1 LQPTEVGSAT
11 VPTSDQKPATSNQQP
26 VPLDNRSGLA
36 HIETLRIQRCRD
48 EVVMKEFFKVIAVEE
63 ALGFKTGF
71 ARKETEKVPLK
82 ETRGRILAENVQSDI
97 DLPDFPRSIMDGFA
111 LRGGSTFG
119 ASEANPAYLVVKGSV
134 AMGESSNLFVGPGE
148 AVRISTGGML
158 PEGADSV
165 VMVEHTDTI
174 DDTTIEVYRSVAPGQ
189 NMVTV
194 GEDIQKGETIL
205 PAGRRIRPQESG
217 LLAALGRQDVTVF
230 KKPMIGI
237 ISTGDE
243 VVPVDQVPGC
253 GQIRDVNTYTL
264 MNQVA
269 ELGAIAVPFG
279 IVGDDYDALLAK
291 CTRALEQCDLVLVS
305 GGSSVGARDFTIDI
319 ISAMQRSSILFHG
332 ISISPGKPTILA
344 SIQNKQFWGLPG
356 HVVSAMIVFSRIV
369 KPFIEYISGMADGIR
384 NEIKLTARLSRN
396 LASAQ
401 GRIDFVRVRL
411 IQKDGVNWA
420 EPILGKSGLIST
432 MVKADGLVEIGMN
445 TEGLD
450 EGTEVEVILL

>member
-1 LQPTEVGSAT
+1 MQTEV
-11 VPTSDQKPATSNQQP
+11 
-26 VPLDNRSGLA
+26 VPLSESL
-36 HIETLRIQRCRD
+36 
-48 EVVMKEFFKVIAVEE
+48 
-63 ALGFKTGF
+63 
-71 ARKETEKVPLK
+71 
-82 ETRGRILAENVQSDI
+82 GRILAEEVRSDI

-111 LRGGSTFG
+111 VRGDSTFG
-119 ASEANPAYLVVKGSV
+119 ASEGNPAYLMIKGSV
-134 AMGESSNLFVGPGE
+134 AMGEESNLSVGTGE

-158 PEGADSV
+158 PSGADSV
-165 VMVEHTDTI
+165 VMVEHTETI

-194 GEDIQKGETIL
+194 GEDIKKGEAIL
-205 PAGRRIRPQESG
+205 PAGNSIRPQEAG
-217 LLAALGRQDVTVF
+217 LLAALGRQEVSVF
-230 KKPMIGI
+230 RRPVVGI

-243 VVPVDQVPGC
+243 VVPIEQVPGP

-269 ELGAIAVPFG
+269 QLGAVAVPFG
-279 IVGDDYDALLAK
+279 IVGDDYEALLET
-291 CTRALEQCDLVLVS
+291 CIRSLEQCDLILVS

-319 ISAMQRSSILFHG
+319 ISAMQDSSLLFHG

-356 HVVSAMIVFSRIV
+356 HVVSAMVVFSKIV
-369 KPFIEYISGMADGIR
+369 KPFIEYISGYAESGQ
-384 NEIKLTARLSRN
+384 NEIRLPAKLSRN

-401 GRIDFVRVRL
+401 GRFDFVRVRL
-411 IQKDGVNWA
+411 IQKDGVTWA

-432 MVKADGLVEIGMN
+432 MVKADGLIEIGMN

-450 EGTEVEVILL
+450 EGAEVEVILL